1 MATVKSFS
9 YSDKNEAVSKW
20 VKAQKSLSQSLEI
33 AIKLAITQYGICDLT
48 EKRDQLFA
56 GLGNSP
62 APAVSA
68 PEITQSAPAYQPQ
81 QDEPRDEAVDQSDRF
96 NKTDH
101 VQKTEPADQTQPK
114 TLPNNDQADDNSV
127 DLSFLDL
134 GK

>member
-9 YSDKNEAVSKW
+9 YSDKNEAVSQW

-33 AIKLAITQYGICDLT
+33 AIKLVIAQYGICDLT

-62 APAVSA
+62 APAVSV

-81 QDEPRDEAVDQSDRF
+81 QDESRDEAVDQSDRF

-101 VQKTEPADQTQPK
+101 AQETDADQPQPK

>member
-9 YSDKNEAVSKW
+9 YSDKNEAVSQW

-33 AIKLAITQYGICDLT
+33 AIKLTIAQYGICDLT

-81 QDEPRDEAVDQSDRF
+81 QDESRDEAVDQSDRF

-101 VQKTEPADQTQPK
+101 VQETDADQPQPE
-114 TLPNNDQADDNSV
+114 TSPSNDQADDNSV

>member
-9 YSDKNEAVSKW
+9 YSDKNEAVSQW

-33 AIKLAITQYGICDLT
+33 AIKLAIAQYGICDLT
-48 EKRDQLFA
+48 KKRDQLFA

-68 PEITQSAPAYQPQ
+68 PKITQSAPAYQPQ
-81 QDEPRDEAVDQSDRF
+81 QDESRDEAVDQSDRF

-101 VQKTEPADQTQPK
+101 VQETDADQTQPK

>member
-9 YSDKNEAVSKW
+9 YSDKNEAVSQW

-33 AIKLAITQYGICDLT
+33 AIKLVIAQYGICDLT

-68 PEITQSAPAYQPQ
+68 PKITQSVPAYQPQ
-81 QDEPRDEAVDQSDRF
+81 QDEPRDEAVDQSDRL
-96 NKTDH
+96 NETDH
-101 VQKTEPADQTQPK
+101 VQETDADQPQPK
-114 TLPNNDQADDNSV
+114 TSSNNDQADDNSV